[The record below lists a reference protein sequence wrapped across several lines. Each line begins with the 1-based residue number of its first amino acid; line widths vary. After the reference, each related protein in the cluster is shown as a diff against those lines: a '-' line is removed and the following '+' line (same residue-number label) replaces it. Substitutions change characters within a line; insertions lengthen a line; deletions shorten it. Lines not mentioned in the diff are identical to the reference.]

1 MYYINDSI
9 MHSILNEKGD
19 IMVQVH
25 VLVTF
30 EGKSYLTN
38 VLTNPNTSEEEIYRL
53 AYEQVQKQWQNN

>member
-1 MYYINDSI
+1 